1 MWQDCLWS
9 LKIFFFSFQILIY
22 GASHLFWWM
31 LIENLIRDR
40 GQGCE
45 YHSICVCL
53 WVFCCSFY
61 SFDYLC
67 LFVCFFFFVYYPPYY
82 SKSLISWKIRETVL
96 YPYGKKLMISC
107 CQVSLLSKEK
117 TVSNPVHYFQKVP
130 LSLQRVP
137 LLQVFKKNGKNFTFF
152 LKVVKYV
159 CVRLWMTKLWFWN
172 IH

>member
-1 MWQDCLWS
+1 MN
-9 LKIFFFSFQILIY
+9 ITAF
-22 GASHLFWWM
+22 
-31 LIENLIRDR
+31 
-40 GQGCE
+40 
-45 YHSICVCL
+45 V
-53 WVFCCSFY
+53 
-61 SFDYLC
+61 
-67 LFVCFFFFVYYPPYY
+67 FVCEFFVVLFIHLVIYVCMFFFFVYYPPYY
-82 SKSLISWKIRETVL
+82 CKSLISWKIRETVL

-107 CQVSLLSKEK
+107 CKVSLLSKEK

-159 CVRLWMTKLWFWN
+159 CVRLWMTKSWFWN